1 MSKKKYQILV
11 PQDNINIVY
20 KDDGKKIVLFFID
33 QQDENHIQTF
43 NLYKGFIYTQL
54 LDILLCLDYKEK
66 GHVYEDIRKAIIEVY
81 DSGAAEDLSNTL
93 LCNLYVADVQTGKTI
108 FNNIEDPNS
117 IINWKNDKS
126 DKKGFNIHK
135 IHIDKKW
142 IYIVTACI
150 AIGIVVGFSIALIP
164 GWFSKSND
172 TQMPV
177 LGDTPAIQKAT
188 PKPKINAVYDP
199 KTCTIYFSNTKFETI
214 EYYIDYQKKIK
225 DIEDINWQLQSS
237 TINVQDTLFLKDN
250 CTVYLRGEADAEMS
264 EVQVIDVS
272 YLDFITQLLVTGD
285 PLIKSMLVTNSS
297 TLFGNTIFM
306 VDGVPQQASYYKS
319 SELTEYFKNGF
330 RVTSVK
336 MIGSNLNPTNK
347 RYPKLSKIIIQ
358 KQ

>member
-1 MSKKKYQILV
+1 MSKKKYQILA
-11 PQDNINIVY
+11 PQENINIVY
-20 KDDGKKIVLFFID
+20 KDDGKKIVLFLID

-43 NLYKGFIYTQL
+43 NLYKGFIYSQL
-54 LDILLCLDYKEK
+54 LDILLNLDYKEK
-66 GHVYEDIRKAIIEVY
+66 EHVYEDIRKAIIEVY
-81 DSGAAEDLSNTL
+81 DSGAAEDLCNTL
-93 LCNLYVADVQTGKTI
+93 LCNLYVADAQTGEII
-108 FNNIEDPNS
+108 FNNIEEPNS
-117 IINWKNDKS
+117 IINWKKNKS
-126 DKKGFNIHK
+126 KKAGINLQK
-135 IHIDKKW
+135 IHIEKEW

-150 AIGIVVGFSIALIP
+150 AIGIAVGVFIALIP
-164 GWFSKSND
+164 RWFSKSND
-172 TQMPV
+172 TQTPIT
-177 LGDTPAIQKAT
+177 GDTPAIQKAT

-214 EYYIDYQKKIK
+214 DYYIDYQKKIK
-225 DIEDINWQLQSS
+225 NIEDINWQLQSS
-237 TINVQDTLFLKDN
+237 TINVKDTLFLKDN

-285 PLIKSMLVTNSS
+285 PLIKSMLVTNS
-297 TLFGNTIFM
+297 TPFGNTIFM

-319 SELTEYFKNGF
+319 SELTDYFKNGF